1 MNAPAETVVRVD
13 GAAKK
18 FCRELRRSLWYGL
31 CDLGRELAGRPRED
45 ALRGAEFWAVD
56 GVDLE
61 VRRGECVALIGHNG
75 AGKTT
80 LLRMLNGLIKPDRG
94 RIEMHGRVGALIA
107 LGAGF
112 SPVLTGRE
120 NVFVNAAVLGAS
132 RAEARRRFDDIVE
145 FAELGEF
152 IDSPVQHYSSGM
164 FVRLGF
170 AVAVHFQPDV
180 LLVDEALAVGDIA
193 FITRCLNRIAELRRQ
208 GTGVVFVSHNE
219 MQVREAAQRCVLM
232 HHGRATPYADVDDA
246 FRAYG
251 SLADR
256 NRRDVDAGYVHDGV
270 VRITAARIG
279 PRNGGGRLGT
289 GDDASLEL
297 DVETDAA
304 CPAAELHLRVWTP
317 QGQLITELRPLAR
330 GQRFDLPAGRS
341 RVVVDIDDWPL
352 PPRRYRFAGGFRR
365 DGEVLG
371 WSRDL
376 AFVDVDGAGEAW
388 LGEGLVMLRA
398 SARLVPG
405 TAA

>member
-1 MNAPAETVVRVD
+1 MNAAAETVVRVD

-164 FVRLGF
+164 FVRL
-170 AVAVHFQPDV
+170 
-180 LLVDEALAVGDIA
+180 
-193 FITRCLNRIAELRRQ
+193 
-208 GTGVVFVSHNE
+208 
-219 MQVREAAQRCVLM
+219 
-232 HHGRATPYADVDDA
+232 
-246 FRAYG
+246 
-251 SLADR
+251 
-256 NRRDVDAGYVHDGV
+256 
-270 VRITAARIG
+270 
-279 PRNGGGRLGT
+279 
-289 GDDASLEL
+289 
-297 DVETDAA
+297 
-304 CPAAELHLRVWTP
+304 
-317 QGQLITELRPLAR
+317 
-330 GQRFDLPAGRS
+330 
-341 RVVVDIDDWPL
+341 
-352 PPRRYRFAGGFRR
+352 
-365 DGEVLG
+365 
-371 WSRDL
+371 
-376 AFVDVDGAGEAW
+376 
-388 LGEGLVMLRA
+388 
-398 SARLVPG
+398 
-405 TAA
+405 